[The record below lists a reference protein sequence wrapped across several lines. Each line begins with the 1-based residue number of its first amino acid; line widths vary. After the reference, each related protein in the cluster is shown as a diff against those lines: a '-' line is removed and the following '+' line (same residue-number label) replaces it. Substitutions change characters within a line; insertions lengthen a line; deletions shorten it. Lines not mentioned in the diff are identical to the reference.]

1 MFRWNNLQKLTA
13 ALVLLSGSLFGPTAQ
28 AQQDVAHAV
37 TGIIKH
43 VDHGSKVV
51 VLKTA
56 GGTEH
61 TIKYTDRTTV
71 RAGKDI
77 KHGGADAWLGT
88 REGSKVTVRYT
99 SRAGED
105 TAIGVKD
112 AAEKTAD
119 ALKN

>member
-1 MFRWNNLQKLTA
+1 MFRWNNLQRLKA
-13 ALVLLSGSLFGPTAQ
+13 ALVLLSGSFFTPTAQ

-43 VDHGSKVV
+43 VDHGAKLVV
-51 VLKTA
+51 VKTA
-56 GGTEH
+56 DGTEH

-77 KHGGADAWLGT
+77 KHDGADAWLGT
-88 REGSKVTVRYT
+88 KEGSKVTVRYT